1 MSDRGPAA
9 TSMFDVL
16 SERLQTIFRK
26 LRGHGH
32 LTETEIREGLREIR
46 TALLEADVDLAVVRE
61 LTEAIRRRAT
71 TQEILDSLTPGQQV
85 VKVVRDEIVAI
96 LGQAG
101 EASLGRAAQPPS
113 VYLMVGLQGS
123 GKTTTSAKLARLLKG
138 QGRSPLLVPAD
149 VRRPAAVDQLRVLG
163 RQIGVPVADVPAGAV
178 AADVC
183 RTALKEARLVGR
195 DPLVVDTAGRLHVDE
210 ELMTELDLLK
220 AELRPAEILYVADAM
235 TGQDAVRAAT
245 AFNARL
251 GLTGVVLSKADGD
264 ARGGAALSIRKVL
277 GVPIKLVGAGE
288 HTEDLEAFHPDR
300 MASRILGMGDV
311 LTLIEKAEAVA
322 SKAEVE
328 GLARRMKKSEL
339 TLEDLSDQIDRMS
352 RLGSLR
358 QVLEML
364 PGAGALRDM
373 PLDEKELVRTRAIIK
388 SMTRGERIHPEI
400 IDGSRRL
407 RIARG
412 SGTSV
417 SDVNRLLKQFKQ
429 MRKMMKTMARGGPDL
444 RSGPFG
450 AARPFR
456 R

>member
-1 MSDRGPAA
+1 
-9 TSMFDVL
+9 MFEAL
-16 SERLQTIFRK
+16 GERLQTIFRT

-46 TALLEADVDLAVVRE
+46 TALLEADVDLTVVRE
-61 LTEAIRRRAT
+61 FIEAVRRRAST
-71 TQEILDSLTPGQQV
+71 EEILRSLTPGHQV
-85 VKVVRDEIVAI
+85 IKVVRDEMIAI
-96 LGQAG
+96 LGQG
-101 EASLGRAAQPPS
+101 EEAALGRTAQPPS

-163 RQIGVPVADVPAGAV
+163 RQIGVPVAEVPAGAS
-178 AADVC
+178 ATDVC
-183 RTALKEARLVGR
+183 RAALKEARLVGR
-195 DPLVVDTAGRLHVDE
+195 DPLIVDTAGRLHVDE
-210 ELMTELDLLK
+210 ELMAELELLK
-220 AELRPAEILYVADAM
+220 SELRPAETLYVADAM
-235 TGQDAVRAAT
+235 TGQDAVRAAGT
-245 AFNARL
+245 FHARI
-251 GLTGVVLSKADGD
+251 GLSGVVLSKADGD
-264 ARGGAALSIRKVL
+264 ARGGAVLSIRKVL

-288 HTEDLEAFHPDR
+288 HTDDLEAFHPDR

-311 LTLIEKAEAVA
+311 LTLIEKAEAVV
-322 SKAEVE
+322 SREE
-328 GLARRMKKSEL
+328 GEDLSRRMKVSGL
-339 TLEDLSDQIDRMS
+339 TLEDLSDQLDRMS

-358 QVLEML
+358 QILDML

-373 PLDEKELVRTRAIIK
+373 PLDEGQLPRTRAILS
-388 SMTRGERIHPEI
+388 SMTRRERLHPEI

-412 SGTSV
+412 SGTTV

-429 MRKMMKTMARGGPDL
+429 MRKMMKTMTRGGPGQRAGL
-444 RSGPFG
+444 FG